1 MAGDLVMRHHGTV
14 ERAIDIENARNGTQA
29 GKDAVLLGEN
39 GSGSALAG
47 IDAGVAGRIA
57 RSPVFEQS
65 VLDDGGYATAVKVHE
80 PVVGRWSLVVG
91 RWQNPPSDC
100 STVLSPTLGQPPSG
114 VQSSRA
120 RLIDITIR
128 TAGSRATQQESRGRL
143 SPAFSN
149 SVQLVQFLGELAI

>member
-47 IDAGVAGRIA
+47 IDDGV
-57 RSPVFEQS
+57 
-65 VLDDGGYATAVKVHE
+65 YATAVKVHE